1 MAAAK
6 SITLRFRMKESTRHR
21 PSKFLGRLLYVG
33 YLAVWIVAALI
44 AFMFLFPERWAH
56 IKNNVEEV
64 REGLLRDGE
73 NSTRIP
79 PGSLEQLHNIM
90 ARSRWPLDV
99 YRYHKTI
106 GYEMTPGV
114 SVRLHDH
121 SFTSR
126 VHELGFRIPLAQDQR
141 PVEPGGL
148 LSVGCSFT
156 YGDHVEAEQAF
167 TFVAGEILGIS
178 SYNYGVS
185 SYSYVSAL
193 LKLEE
198 LEQRGLLD
206 QLQPS
211 AIVLGAGDWLFG
223 RSTSPFYP
231 TSGLQYGYAYLAEEN
246 GNVLIKQPPEQ
257 FSIKHQFEFSKRY
270 FPRGRRESEFTPERR
285 ALLEEIAPT
294 VFKAQSLK
302 GQWKTSVTKQELY
315 DFISKRLHEVALS
328 RKIPA
333 FILWIPYSVENAAS
347 PRELILAVKRY
358 ENVHLLEGDRVVSD
372 MNMKQI
378 IRHGH
383 PTKEAH
389 RRYGEQIAKKLQE
402 ISIEGAGVE
411 VSR

>member
-1 MAAAK
+1 MSFLGDSRLA
-6 SITLRFRMKESTRHR
+6 LMMRFRIKQSQDDRS
-21 PSKFLGRLLYVG
+21 SKLRSRLVYVS
-33 YLAVWIVAALI
+33 YLAFWLVAAII
-44 AFMFLFPERWAH
+44 AFMLLFPERWAQ
-56 IKNNVEEV
+56 I
-64 REGLLRDGE
+64 RD
-73 NSTRIP
+73 SATRIRAD
-79 PGSLEQLHNIM
+79 SLKQLHNQM
-90 ARSRWPLDV
+90 ALSRWPLDV

-106 GYEMTPGV
+106 GYELTPGV
-114 SVRLHDH
+114 SVKLLDA

-141 PVEPGGL
+141 TVEPGGL

-167 TFVAGEILGIS
+167 TFVAGKILGTT

-185 SYSYVSAL
+185 SYSYVGAL
-193 LKLEE
+193 LRLEE
-198 LEQRGLLD
+198 LEQRGFFD

-231 TSGLQYGYAYLAEEN
+231 TGGLQYGYAYLAEEN

-257 FSIKHQFEFSKRY
+257 FSLKHQFELSKRY

-294 VFKAQSLK
+294 VLKIQSLK
-302 GQWKTSVTKQELY
+302 REWKSSITRQKLY
-315 DFISKRLHEVALS
+315 DFIAKRMHAVARS

-333 FILWIPYSVENAAS
+333 LILWIPSNIENAD
-347 PRELILAVKRY
+347 PPQDLLLAVKRY
-358 ENVHLLEGDRVVSD
+358 KNVHLLEGNRVVSD
-372 MNMKQI
+372 MNMKQK

-389 RRYGEQIAKKLQE
+389 RRYGEQIAGKLQE
-402 ISIEGAGVE
+402 MASEGAEVE
-411 VSR
+411 VNR

>member
-1 MAAAK
+1 MSFLGDSRLA
-6 SITLRFRMKESTRHR
+6 LMMRFRIKQSQDDRS
-21 PSKFLGRLLYVG
+21 SKLRSRLVYVS
-33 YLAVWIVAALI
+33 YLAFWLVAAII
-44 AFMFLFPERWAH
+44 AFMLLFPERWAQ
-56 IKNNVEEV
+56 I
-64 REGLLRDGE
+64 RD
-73 NSTRIP
+73 SATRIRAD
-79 PGSLEQLHNIM
+79 SLKQLHNQM
-90 ARSRWPLDV
+90 ALSRWPLDV

-106 GYEMTPGV
+106 GYELTPGV
-114 SVRLHDH
+114 SVKLLDA

-141 PVEPGGL
+141 TVEPGGL

-167 TFVAGEILGIS
+167 TFVAGEILGTP

-185 SYSYVSAL
+185 SYSYVGAL
-193 LKLEE
+193 LRLEE
-198 LEQRGLLD
+198 LEQRGFFD

-231 TSGLQYGYAYLAEEN
+231 TGGLQYGYAYLAEEN

-257 FSIKHQFEFSKRY
+257 FSLKHQFELSKRY

-285 ALLEEIAPT
+285 ALLEQVAPT

-302 GQWKTSVTKQELY
+302 RQWKTSVTKQGLY
-315 DFISKRLHEVALS
+315 DFIAKRMHAVARS

-333 FILWIPYSVENAAS
+333 LILWIPSNIENAD
-347 PRELILAVKRY
+347 PPQDLLLAVKRY
-358 ENVHLLEGDRVVSD
+358 KNVHLLEGNRVVSD
-372 MNMKQI
+372 MNMKQK

-389 RRYGEQIAKKLQE
+389 RRYGEQIAGKLQQ
-402 ISIEGAGVE
+402 IEGAGVE
-411 VSR
+411 VFR